1 MDRPKLIIRM
11 VALSAVSLLAAFCAF
26 VYVICMRFFL
36 IGLLSI
42 VPQIIIPYGAVLAG
56 PKARGKV
63 MGTLLSGLLVGILL
77 SRTVSGIVASLFL
90 GG

>member
-1 MDRPKLIIRM
+1 MA
-11 VALSAVSLLAAFCAF
+11 ALSAISLLAAFFAPSFTLFACAS
-26 VYVICMRFFL
+26 FL

-42 VPQIIIPYGAVLAG
+42 VPQIIIPYGAILAG

-77 SRTVSGIVASLFL
+77 SRTVF
-90 GG
+90 